1 MRKANEVMHEFMR
14 NLKNMKQYQGID
26 ITNPTTYYFDKD
38 IVHQAYSIEKN
49 IVSTQE
55 GEKVKELPLLNDE
68 R

>member
-1 MRKANEVMHEFMR
+1 MRKANEVMNEFMR

-26 ITNPTTYYFDKD
+26 ISNPTTYNFDKD

>member
-1 MRKANEVMHEFMR
+1 MRKANEVMNEFMK

-26 ITNPTTYYFDKD
+26 ISNPTTYNFDKD

-55 GEKVKELPLLNDE
+55 GKDAKELPQLDNE